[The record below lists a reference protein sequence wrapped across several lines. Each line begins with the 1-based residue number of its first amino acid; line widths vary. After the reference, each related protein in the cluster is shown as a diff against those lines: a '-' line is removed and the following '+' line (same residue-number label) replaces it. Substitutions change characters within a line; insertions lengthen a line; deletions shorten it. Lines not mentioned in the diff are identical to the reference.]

1 MGKLIKN
8 TFDAVGDLIN
18 DPLRAIKHGLGMR
31 PDNARG
37 IGEENMPVVPPAPPP
52 TPIIFNYPEAKI
64 TPEKAKRLETLKD
77 LERKME
83 KSGTMRTGA
92 RGVDDESL
100 EVKSLLGSKRRK
112 KLGDEQG
119 ES

>member
-8 TFDAVGDLIN
+8 TLDAVGDLVN

-31 PDNARG
+31 PDNAVG

-52 TPIIFNYPEAKI
+52 TPVVFNVPEAKI
-64 TPEKAKRLETLKD
+64 TPEKAKRLETLKN
-77 LERKME
+77 LERKRQR
-83 KSGTMRTGA
+83 SGTMRTGA
-92 RGVDDESL
+92 RGVAEESL
-100 EVKSLLGSKRRK
+100 FEKSLLGSKARK
-112 KLGDEQG
+112 KLGAEQS